1 MMRVVGS
8 TSFALLAM
16 MASFTVAQDVRPTE
30 TKANTTY
37 TENDQK
43 FSIARIEDRGRRL
56 TGAGPLI
63 DALLPDACSAAGVP
77 GFCGQMDVADALTL
91 LICCEGPWTGTA
103 RPLTEG

>member
-16 MASFTVAQDVRPTE
+16 MASFAVAQDVRPTE
-30 TKANTTY
+30 TEANTTY
-37 TENDQK
+37 TVNDQK
-43 FSIARIEDRGRRL
+43 TAISRIEDRRHGL
-56 TGAGPLI
+56 TGAGALI
-63 DALLPDACSAAGVP
+63 DARLPGACSAAGVP
-77 GFCGQMDVADALTL
+77 GFCGQMDVSDALTL